1 MKKFLLIVI
10 IVAIIAFSYKESFLV
25 HRFYV
30 KSFYTIFYTEEGV
43 VQKAWELYNKGEYRR
58 LEKFLDRV
66 TEVYLT
72 NNELKKIAGLN
83 YIKLGQKEKGAELIA
98 SSMENGSIQ
107 LDELM
112 KILESLF
119 ENKYYGEI
127 IYFYDKNI
135 LRNNANCAFYYGASL
150 YHSNRYSEA
159 IQTLNFSRANGY
171 RGDRIDFY
179 SGITP
184 EKMGKFDE
192 AEKLLLSAYNANPY
206 DRDIKK
212 ALVDLY
218 RKTKQFDKAEYLL
231 RKK

>member
-179 SGITP
+179 SGITL
-184 EKMGKFDE
+184 EKM
-192 AEKLLLSAYNANPY
+192 
-206 DRDIKK
+206 
-212 ALVDLY
+212 
-218 RKTKQFDKAEYLL
+218 
-231 RKK
+231 

>member
-1 MKKFLLIVI
+1 
-10 IVAIIAFSYKESFLV
+10 
-25 HRFYV
+25 
-30 KSFYTIFYTEEGV
+30 
-43 VQKAWELYNKGEYRR
+43 
-58 LEKFLDRV
+58 
-66 TEVYLT
+66 
-72 NNELKKIAGLN
+72 
-83 YIKLGQKEKGAELIA
+83 
-98 SSMENGSIQ
+98 MENGSIQ

-179 SGITP
+179 SGITL